1 MKRFFLLILIVL
13 VAGAWAG
20 QLMMQD
26 TGYVL
31 VAFKQTTIETT
42 LWVFLIATLIAFFI
56 AHGLVNL
63 FFNTHLPWDKFRNWR
78 EKRQQKAANKE
89 TLKGFLQ
96 LSQGDCLKAQNLLSQ
111 SAEKSGVPLINYLAA
126 ARAAN
131 EGGDHQ
137 NADLLLQKAL
147 KAAPEA
153 DLTIKITEAQFK
165 VNRGQIEAALTLL
178 LNLRRT
184 EPRNKQ
190 ILVLLKEVYAG
201 LDDWQGLVDL
211 LPDLKKYEAL
221 TNTQLQR
228 IEKEACIGLLKQ
240 FKQQNTLTDENAVK
254 HLQSLWVTLP
264 KTVAKHNDV
273 VAEYTQQ
280 LIEHKGFSAA
290 ETLLRETLNNSWNE
304 RLIELYGQVQL
315 AKPRKLLDQAKAWFA
330 AHPESLGLKL
340 ALARLSLLNQ
350 EWEEAAEYY
359 RNTLASQETPE
370 HLAEYARLL
379 KHLGKPVEA
388 SEQLNRSIEL
398 LSSQLPD
405 LPLPPPAL
413 KAT

>member
-1 MKRFFLLILIVL
+1 MKRFFLLVLIVL

-42 LWVFLIATLIAFFI
+42 LWVFLIAGLIAFFI

-63 FFNTHLPWDKFRNWR
+63 FFNTHLPWEKFRNWR

-137 NADLLLQKAL
+137 NADLLLKKAL

-153 DLTIKITEAQFK
+153 DVTIKITEAQFK
-165 VNRGQIEAALTLL
+165 VNRGQVEAALTLL

-190 ILVLLKEVYAG
+190 ILVLLKEVYVG

-221 TNTQLQR
+221 TNSQLQR
-228 IEKEACIGLLKQ
+228 IEKDACLGLLKQ

-264 KTVAKHNDV
+264 KTVAKQNDV
-273 VAEYTQQ
+273 VAEYAQQ
-280 LIEHKGFSAA
+280 LIEHKGFAAA
-290 ETLLRETLNNSWNE
+290 ETLLRETLNNSWSE
-304 RLIELYGQVQL
+304 KLIELYGQVQI
-315 AKPRKLLDQAKAWFA
+315 AKPRKLLDQAKAWLS
-330 AHPESLGLKL
+330 AHPESHGLRL

-359 RNTLASQETPE
+359 QMTLASQETPE

-379 KHLGKPVEA
+379 KHLGKPLEA